1 MSQRGSGRIE
11 MGPDDA
17 LPDLLLRVKASRGDE
32 AVIAIPESSG
42 ILLTASEFRTLK
54 STADQVRVAITI
66 ETNDKLRAQLASM
79 FGIAQEPY
87 RTEEEQAVID
97 EHPSWPTPDSRLA
110 PSRVSIPMG
119 DLTTS
124 KPWREEPVDASSGIS
139 VPPKPIPRPEYA
151 LEPRTGAIAKQ
162 APEARA
168 KMKPATVI
176 GIAAGVL
183 VALVVAAVL
192 SVVLRTAEIT
202 VRTQHALVSTT
213 LTVGYSTDG
222 ADVPG
227 ATITLPAKSEQF
239 TVPYTA
245 QVPAT
250 GSLDN
255 QGGIASGSVQLRNIS
270 GKPVNLPAGTKLAMA
285 DGVAYTT
292 TQDVAIPAGNTDKP
306 GQAEVG
312 IRAEK
317 PGAAANRD
325 PGSFTGQVAGQ
336 KGVYFGNPGAGI
348 TGGTDVLI
356 KAVTEEDLAKARDQA
371 TAALSQ
377 QAQAFQLAD
386 GRVVIPSTVQPVG
399 DPSVQ
404 SDHVAGDQIDT
415 FTVTGQATYQ
425 ALTINPA
432 ALPAQMRTDLR
443 AQLAALVPSGY
454 ALTDDPI
461 AFADPAEQT
470 PGSGLLTV
478 DATIDAAQALTPDMI
493 AKVRD
498 LTSGKSESDAR
509 TALASMGGVE
519 VVDIRVTPAL
529 FVKSLPGA
537 GKIDV
542 RAE

>member
-11 MGPDDA
+11 VGPDDA
-17 LPDLLLRVKASRGDE
+17 LPDLLLRVKATRGDD

-42 ILLTASEFRTLK
+42 ILLTATEFRTLK
-54 STADQVRVAITI
+54 STADQVRVDITL

-79 FGIAQEPY
+79 FGIAYEPY
-87 RTEEEQAVID
+87 RTEEEQAVVD

-162 APEARA
+162 APDARA
-168 KMKPATVI
+168 RMKPATII
-176 GIAAGVL
+176 GIGVGVL
-183 VALVVAAVL
+183 AALLVAAIL

-202 VRTQHALVSTT
+202 VRTQHAPVSTK

-222 ADVPG
+222 GDVPG
-227 ATITLPAKSEQF
+227 ATITLPAKAEQF

-250 GSLDN
+250 GTLDN
-255 QGGIASGSVQLRNIS
+255 QGGTASGTVQLRNIS
-270 GKPVNLPAGTKLAMA
+270 GKAVTLPAGTRLAMA
-285 DGVAYTT
+285 DGVSYVTT
-292 TQDVAIPAGNTDKP
+292 ANVTIPTGDTDKP
-306 GQAEVG
+306 GQAEAG

-317 PGAAANRD
+317 PGANANRE
-325 PGSFTGQVAGQ
+325 PGRFTGEVPGQ
-336 KGVYFGNPGAGI
+336 KGVYFGNPGAAV

-356 KAVTEEDLAKARDQA
+356 KAVTDDDLSKARDQA
-371 TAALSQ
+371 TVAMNQ
-377 QAQAFQLAD
+377 QAQAYQLTD
-386 GRVVIPSTVQPVG
+386 GRVVIPSTVQAVG

-404 SDHVAGDQIDT
+404 SDHPAGDQVDT

-432 ALPAQMRTDLR
+432 DLPEQMRSDIR

-454 ALTDDPI
+454 AMTDDPI
-461 AFADPAEQT
+461 AFANPAEQN

-478 DATIDAAQALTPDMI
+478 DATVDAAQALTPDMI

-498 LTSGKSESDAR
+498 LASGKSEADAR
-509 TALASMGGVE
+509 TALATLGDVE
-519 VVDIRVTPAL
+519 VVDIKVTPAL

-542 RAE
+542 TAE